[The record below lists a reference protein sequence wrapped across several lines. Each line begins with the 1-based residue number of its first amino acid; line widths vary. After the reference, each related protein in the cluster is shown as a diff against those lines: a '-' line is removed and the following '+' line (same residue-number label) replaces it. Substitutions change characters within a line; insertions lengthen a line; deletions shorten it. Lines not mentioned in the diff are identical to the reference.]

1 MEGITFINN
10 KIQETLSIMI
20 KKRLQNKKYNKA
32 EFMHLSDI
40 TGSFSLYIDIDFIIG
55 TQFTDEIHNEKTS
68 IFSECGTPQNRGR
81 HTRPH
86 HTRRNDT
93 VYPCVRRPP

>member
-1 MEGITFINN
+1 
-10 KIQETLSIMI
+10 
-20 KKRLQNKKYNKA
+20 
-32 EFMHLSDI
+32 MHLSDI

-93 VYPCVRRPP
+93 TYPCMQAASMMCACRHGRHVAHDPSWFLLALA